1 MKFLRQKSIIVL
13 LLVASII
20 LLTYSSIIFV
30 NAKPGRNTAINTAN
44 RIAKNDKGVTR
55 IFNQHAR
62 IDDEGAILIAKTY
75 QNYHHPILILDLCRT
90 YRHPNPYSF
99 CCCKIIQQQNEER

>member
-20 LLTYSSIIFV
+20 LLTYSSIICV

-44 RIAKNDKGVTR
+44 RIAKNGKDVTR

-62 IDDEGAILIAKTY
+62 IDDEDLL
-75 QNYHHPILILDLCRT
+75 HHTNISTCTLR
-90 YRHPNPYSF
+90 YEEGRK
-99 CCCKIIQQQNEER
+99 KIEII